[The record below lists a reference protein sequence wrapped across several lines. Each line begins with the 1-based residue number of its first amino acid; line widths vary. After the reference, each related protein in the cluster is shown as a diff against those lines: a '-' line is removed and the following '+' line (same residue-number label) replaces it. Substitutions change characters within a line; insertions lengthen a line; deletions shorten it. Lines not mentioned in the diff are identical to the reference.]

1 MRLNRTDKAR
11 EELQSQRRTLS
22 IRQRQI
28 LFLADGQRTQA
39 DIAALIGT
47 QHTSLLDELVQ
58 GGYLAAPPVLRAP
71 QRGDALRRDGIQV
84 VQPVPAPTRPQTA
97 PAPMDAAEDHE
108 PEAEAQHSRLD
119 SRLLADWVGPEALLT
134 DEQREARA
142 QEAER
147 KALVRARYYLQ
158 DIHDRL
164 FPANHL
170 GLREQLFLARDG
182 EAIRRCAAV
191 LLGAL
196 REQASSDRADL
207 IQSQVVQI
215 WPGFAQEA
223 PIGAAA

>member
-39 DIAALIGT
+39 DIAALIGS
-47 QHTSLLDELVQ
+47 QHAPLLQQLLDD
-58 GGYLAAPPVLRAP
+58 GYLAAPAAIRPP
-71 QRGDALRRDGIQV
+71 QRSDALRREPPAVIT
-84 VQPVPAPTRPQTA
+84 PVPVPTRPQNA

-108 PEAEAQHSRLD
+108 PEEDRQNSRLD

-164 FPANHL
+164 FPANPL

-207 IQSQVVQI
+207 IHSQVVQI